1 MPVYMCFY
9 FFKLIALCFRCES
22 YNTCCPNRLQSSIC
36 KDKKTPLHIE
46 CNGFNLFLNNVNV
59 KFNESLFNS
68 KFIFQFLGKSIF
80 VDHDRSRF
88 VGNERI
94 RSIQITFVVA
104 VFTP

>member
-1 MPVYMCFY
+1 MPVYM
-9 FFKLIALCFRCES
+9 FKFIALCFRCRD
-22 YNTCCPNRLQSSIC
+22 YNIGYLNRSQSSVC

-88 VGNERI
+88 VSNERI
-94 RSIQITFVVA
+94 GSIQITFVIA